1 MPVQFEWLASHMQHS
16 DTYAAWIHQQF
27 QYEYAHQPL
36 AQWQREFA
44 EGQSNG
50 DWSCLIALDGD
61 RLVGGAALAR
71 DDLEHRQ
78 DLGPWLACVFVDPE
92 VRGQGLAQQL
102 IDGVCREAKIRGLPR
117 LYLHTQNK
125 QDYYAKR
132 GWAVVERFHA
142 WDNDQWLMVRDL

>member
-27 QYEYAHQPL
+27 EYEYAHQPL

-102 IDGVCREAKIRGLPR
+102 IDGVCREAKNRGLPR
-117 LYLHTQNK
+117 LYLNTKNLQV
-125 QDYYAKR
+125 Y
-132 GWAVVERFHA
+132 
-142 WDNDQWLMVRDL
+142 L